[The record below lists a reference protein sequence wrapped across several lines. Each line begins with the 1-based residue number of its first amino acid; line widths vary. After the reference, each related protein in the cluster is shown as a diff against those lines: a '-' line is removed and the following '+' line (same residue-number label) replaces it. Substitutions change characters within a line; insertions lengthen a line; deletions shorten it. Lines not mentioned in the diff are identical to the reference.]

1 MESCKRTFFFQRY
14 DTHDV
19 LSMIRLVL
27 TSNVV
32 PVRLPKL
39 ECIHGIKRGPV
50 GRESKRKIADLHE
63 RGARAVGWRA
73 NGAGWWSEN
82 YKTNQSKRFGC
93 IYGQMIERAGFFVV
107 GFVPHRVCGSDQ
119 PVDDGYLLWL
129 REWRRCWCFFA
140 LFFSPVS
147 FTSNA
152 ILLHINY
159 AATFNTLLLFNRAK
173 APLRVHKHTHTHTGS

>member
-1 MESCKRTFFFQRY
+1 MGSNGGQLVGKASAKLLICTRG
-14 DTHDV
+14 V
-19 LSMIRLVL
+19 LERLAEG
-27 TSNVV
+27 
-32 PVRLPKL
+32 RMGRAGGPKTT
-39 ECIHGIKRGPV
+39 RQ
-50 GRESKRKIADLHE
+50 
-63 RGARAVGWRA
+63 
-73 NGAGWWSEN
+73 
-82 YKTNQSKRFGC
+82 TNQNRSVAFMVRWSS
-93 IYGQMIERAGFFVV
+93 ERVFFVV